1 MVEKKAFKAHH
12 RNISSVSDIS
22 VTIDPI
28 KREDSQEIKVILL
41 LDSRTEQK
49 CMFDVIHKSL
59 LDKQSPIDGVKV
71 LNHNWEQSHNDCQ
84 GAECQYCIKP
94 LNTTGGTN
102 INCIDERRGSVDTDL
117 VLHQPSVKLKSRHQS
132 IGTGL
137 SLSANC
143 NDDSYFRF
151 YIEGQPIRLRLLSK
165 DRQSLLKLISF
176 DFLVVCMQ
184 VQKQREDRENSHFS
198 ACLDENI
205 WEYEF
210 KRLNKH
216 KKKFLAP
223 IILLGYFRDIL
234 RLGQIGHGDAVSL
247 EKIIHESKLKVQR
260 VSRKYRAVPRFCDFV
275 TGSSQELYELFA
287 DLKKMFH
294 QTGYILQQCALANNV
309 EHFKMVLESVSCTEE
324 DLLFTDAETGDNPV
338 MIAAKLRHK
347 DLVSDVLRSSKVT
360 GTDTSFLETFIHSRN
375 KSDQTLLH
383 MVALQGPELEEQK
396 LLILR
401 REIEI
406 HCNNGDLAH
415 ESDQR
420 TLQRCIRKQLKSS
433 AEAAVIL
440 QQVRDLQGIPK
451 TEKELKA
458 EKGKVWAR
466 LFFSTL
472 FLSLIFNAIDI
483 GSDTLILI
491 RYMRELSYAAVSKMN
506 NTTDLAAG
514 ANNNSSEM
522 ELVGN
527 TENNFAEPCDR
538 DYYGLGRTGMT
549 SDHFAD
555 ECTQKWNNG
564 SDITLKC
571 FPMAM
576 DSHAKFGYT
585 LFFILVPWPFFIY
598 EFFTSQHYDILVT
611 KGARIVEDMAR
622 CPGIVSLIKCY
633 LRLIFHTITFFC
645 CVMLWPFAVLFIK
658 YYNDGKYYLAKGP
671 KRVTRE
677 KKLETSE
684 VLYSTARVMEVSLES
699 SFQPTVQL
707 YLLLPSLIDNMT
719 KDKIEI
725 RLIQVC
731 MEGELPIFQ
740 ADQTISII
748 TSILSLSWCFTS
760 YHATLKR
767 GALDKDLA
775 ALFYRVVLFL
785 SVLFQ
790 IIGRLFILVFFA
802 YSFGP
807 GRYHP
812 LLFFVAFHVLLM
824 SALHFVF
831 SDAKRYWVK
840 GGFLNIS
847 FLHYLLGN
855 GLANIYIHN
864 WIRMDPLLVPWE
876 KPLQHVSTLV
886 RQFLI
891 DFIIITE
898 NCVLLGI
905 ALNSNITELKE
916 NQAVFTVV
924 LLGFHLIGLILK
936 CVYYRYL
943 HMWAWLIMDYVVK
956 EVHEDG
962 SGHWECSLISNMF
975 LCGELKE
982 RNLTLCYV
990 PAPIFRIFK
999 FFFGEKTWCEGH
1011 SCSVCGA
1018 LVGFLLLP
1026 IAVVLAILAFILSA
1040 ILIVLFMP
1048 VFIVFILPILIV
1060 TKCRRGSDTETLRKT
1075 LEEPQCNDDV
1085 FSKIGKE
1092 SVEVSKGV
1100 ETVRK
1105 PVREADTFLLSEPKP
1120 VVTPSGPSLTVTCN
1134 SDLTSPVEDLGTKV

>member
-1 MVEKKAFKAHH
+1 MMDGIKMVEKKAFKAHH

-28 KREDSQEIKVILL
+28 KREDGQEIKVILL

-59 LDKQSPIDGVKV
+59 LDRQSPIEGVKV
-71 LNHNWEQSHNDCQ
+71 LNHNWEQTHNDCQ
-84 GAECQYCIKP
+84 GSECQFCIK
-94 LNTTGGTN
+94 TTALTN

-117 VLHQPSVKLKSRHQS
+117 VLQQPSVKLKSRHQS
-132 IGTGL
+132 IGNG
-137 SLSANC
+137 LSANC

-184 VQKQREDRENSHFS
+184 VQKKGLPGYHNLRVQKQREDRDSHFS

-360 GTDTSFLETFIHSRN
+360 SVDTTFLETFIHSRN

-491 RYMRELSYAAVSKMN
+491 RYMRELSYSAYTGLN
-506 NTTDLAAG
+506 NTMDLTG
-514 ANNNSSEM
+514 ANDNSSELM
-522 ELVGN
+522 GKN
-527 TENNFAEPCDR
+527 ENNFAEPCDR
-538 DYYGLGRTGMT
+538 DYYGVGLTT
-549 SDHFAD
+549 EHFKQD
-555 ECTQKWNNG
+555 CMDKWANG
-564 SDITLKC
+564 SDIELKC

-598 EFFTSQHYDILVT
+598 EFFTSQHYDALVT
-611 KGARIVEDMAR
+611 KGANIVEDMAR
-622 CPGIVSLIKCY
+622 CPGVLNLIKCY
-633 LRLIFHTITFFC
+633 LKLIFHTITFFC

-812 LLFFVAFHVLLM
+812 LLFFVSFHILLM

-847 FLHYLLGN
+847 FFHYLLGN

-924 LLGFHLIGLILK
+924 LLGFHLVGLILK

-962 SGHWECSLISNMF
+962 SGHWECSLISHMF
-975 LCGELKE
+975 VCGQLKE

-990 PAPIFRIFK
+990 PGPIFRIFK

-1011 SCSVCGA
+1011 GCSLCGA

-1026 IAVVLAILAFILSA
+1026 IAVVLATIAFILSA

-1048 VFIVFILPILIV
+1048 IFIVFILPILIV
-1060 TKCRRGSDTETLRKT
+1060 TKCRRGQDSETVMKIS
-1075 LEEPQCNDDV
+1075 EEQRCNDDV
-1085 FSKIGKE
+1085 FSKVTSHHI
-1092 SVEVSKGV
+1092 
-1100 ETVRK
+1100 
-1105 PVREADTFLLSEPKP
+1105 LSN
-1120 VVTPSGPSLTVTCN
+1120 PS
-1134 SDLTSPVEDLGTKV
+1134 

>member
-1 MVEKKAFKAHH
+1 
-12 RNISSVSDIS
+12 
-22 VTIDPI
+22 
-28 KREDSQEIKVILL
+28 
-41 LDSRTEQK
+41 
-49 CMFDVIHKSL
+49 MFDVIHKSL

-210 KRLNKH
+210 KRLNKS
-216 KKKFLAP
+216 KK
-223 IILLGYFRDIL
+223 
-234 RLGQIGHGDAVSL
+234 
-247 EKIIHESKLKVQR
+247 KVQR

-491 RYMRELSYAAVSKMN
+491 RYMREFSYSAISNMSN
-506 NTTDLAAG
+506 RTDETW
-514 ANNNSSEM
+514 ANDNSSESM
-522 ELVGN
+522 GN
-527 TENNFAEPCDR
+527 NENNFAEPCDR
-538 DYYGLGRTGMT
+538 
-549 SDHFAD
+549 
-555 ECTQKWNNG
+555 
-564 SDITLKC
+564 
-571 FPMAM
+571 
-576 DSHAKFGYT
+576 
-585 LFFILVPWPFFIY
+585 
-598 EFFTSQHYDILVT
+598 
-611 KGARIVEDMAR
+611 
-622 CPGIVSLIKCY
+622 
-633 LRLIFHTITFFC
+633 
-645 CVMLWPFAVLFIK
+645 
-658 YYNDGKYYLAKGP
+658 
-671 KRVTRE
+671 
-677 KKLETSE
+677 
-684 VLYSTARVMEVSLES
+684 
-699 SFQPTVQL
+699 
-707 YLLLPSLIDNMT
+707 
-719 KDKIEI
+719 
-725 RLIQVC
+725 
-731 MEGELPIFQ
+731 
-740 ADQTISII
+740 
-748 TSILSLSWCFTS
+748 
-760 YHATLKR
+760 
-767 GALDKDLA
+767 
-775 ALFYRVVLFL
+775 
-785 SVLFQ
+785 
-790 IIGRLFILVFFA
+790 
-802 YSFGP
+802 
-807 GRYHP
+807 
-812 LLFFVAFHVLLM
+812 
-824 SALHFVF
+824 
-831 SDAKRYWVK
+831 
-840 GGFLNIS
+840 
-847 FLHYLLGN
+847 
-855 GLANIYIHN
+855 
-864 WIRMDPLLVPWE
+864 
-876 KPLQHVSTLV
+876 
-886 RQFLI
+886 
-891 DFIIITE
+891 
-898 NCVLLGI
+898 
-905 ALNSNITELKE
+905 
-916 NQAVFTVV
+916 
-924 LLGFHLIGLILK
+924 
-936 CVYYRYL
+936 
-943 HMWAWLIMDYVVK
+943 
-956 EVHEDG
+956 
-962 SGHWECSLISNMF
+962 
-975 LCGELKE
+975 
-982 RNLTLCYV
+982 
-990 PAPIFRIFK
+990 
-999 FFFGEKTWCEGH
+999 
-1011 SCSVCGA
+1011 
-1018 LVGFLLLP
+1018 
-1026 IAVVLAILAFILSA
+1026 
-1040 ILIVLFMP
+1040 
-1048 VFIVFILPILIV
+1048 
-1060 TKCRRGSDTETLRKT
+1060 
-1075 LEEPQCNDDV
+1075 
-1085 FSKIGKE
+1085 
-1092 SVEVSKGV
+1092 
-1100 ETVRK
+1100 
-1105 PVREADTFLLSEPKP
+1105 
-1120 VVTPSGPSLTVTCN
+1120 
-1134 SDLTSPVEDLGTKV
+1134 

>member
-1 MVEKKAFKAHH
+1 
-12 RNISSVSDIS
+12 
-22 VTIDPI
+22 
-28 KREDSQEIKVILL
+28 
-41 LDSRTEQK
+41 
-49 CMFDVIHKSL
+49 MFDVIHKSL

-184 VQKQREDRENSHFS
+184 VQKQREDRDSNFAAS
-198 ACLDENI
+198 LDENI
-205 WEYEF
+205 WEFEW

-458 EKGKVWAR
+458 EKGKVWTK

-483 GSDTLILI
+483 GSDTLILL
-491 RYMRELSYAAVSKMN
+491 RYWRELSRQFLTTNIKNETSNDILN
-506 NTTDLAAG
+506 NL
-514 ANNNSSEM
+514 
-522 ELVGN
+522 
-527 TENNFAEPCDR
+527 EPCER
-538 DYYGLGRTGMT
+538 DYYGIGLPSDRQECIRDWELGKNI
-549 SDHFAD
+549 SLN
-555 ECTQKWNNG
+555 CY
-564 SDITLKC
+564 
-571 FPMAM
+571 PMSM
-576 DSHAKFGYT
+576 DPQSKFGYT

-598 EFFTSQHYDILVT
+598 EFFTSRHYEALVVE
-611 KGARIVEDMAR
+611 GAKIIEEMSR
-622 CPGIVSLIKCY
+622 CAGIKSVLRCY
-633 LRLIFHTITFFC
+633 LRLILHSLTFFC
-645 CVMLWPFAVLFIK
+645 CVTLWPFAVLFIK
-658 YYNDGKYYLAKGP
+658 YYNDGKYYLAKGA
-671 KRVTRE
+671 KKVARE
-677 KKLETSE
+677 KKIETSE

-699 SFQPTVQL
+699 SFQPTIQL
-707 YLLLPSLIDNMT
+707 YLLFPALIENFNH
-719 KDKIEI
+719 DKIDI
-725 RLIQVC
+725 KIFTLC
-731 MEGELPIFQ
+731 KEGNLPILQ

-760 YHATLKR
+760 Y
-767 GALDKDLA
+767 
-775 ALFYRVVLFL
+775 
-785 SVLFQ
+785 Q
-790 IIGRLFILVFFA
+790 
-802 YSFGP
+802 
-807 GRYHP
+807 
-812 LLFFVAFHVLLM
+812 
-824 SALHFVF
+824 
-831 SDAKRYWVK
+831 
-840 GGFLNIS
+840 
-847 FLHYLLGN
+847 
-855 GLANIYIHN
+855 
-864 WIRMDPLLVPWE
+864 
-876 KPLQHVSTLV
+876 
-886 RQFLI
+886 
-891 DFIIITE
+891 
-898 NCVLLGI
+898 
-905 ALNSNITELKE
+905 
-916 NQAVFTVV
+916 
-924 LLGFHLIGLILK
+924 
-936 CVYYRYL
+936 
-943 HMWAWLIMDYVVK
+943 
-956 EVHEDG
+956 
-962 SGHWECSLISNMF
+962 
-975 LCGELKE
+975 
-982 RNLTLCYV
+982 
-990 PAPIFRIFK
+990 
-999 FFFGEKTWCEGH
+999 
-1011 SCSVCGA
+1011 
-1018 LVGFLLLP
+1018 
-1026 IAVVLAILAFILSA
+1026 
-1040 ILIVLFMP
+1040 
-1048 VFIVFILPILIV
+1048 
-1060 TKCRRGSDTETLRKT
+1060 
-1075 LEEPQCNDDV
+1075 
-1085 FSKIGKE
+1085 
-1092 SVEVSKGV
+1092 
-1100 ETVRK
+1100 
-1105 PVREADTFLLSEPKP
+1105 
-1120 VVTPSGPSLTVTCN
+1120 
-1134 SDLTSPVEDLGTKV
+1134 

>member
-1 MVEKKAFKAHH
+1 MMDGIKMVEKKAFKAHH

-28 KREDSQEIKVILL
+28 KREDGQEIKVILL

-59 LDKQSPIDGVKV
+59 LDRQSPIEGVKV
-71 LNHNWEQSHNDCQ
+71 LNHNWEQTHNDCQ
-84 GAECQYCIKP
+84 GPECQFCIK
-94 LNTTGGTN
+94 TTTGTN

-117 VLHQPSVKLKSRHQS
+117 VLHQPSVKLKARHQS
-132 IGTGL
+132 IGNGL
-137 SLSANC
+137 ASSANC

-184 VQKQREDRENSHFS
+184 VQKQREDRDSHFS

-360 GTDTSFLETFIHSRN
+360 SVDTTFLETFIHSRN

-491 RYMRELSYAAVSKMN
+491 RYMRELSYSAYTSLN
-506 NTTDLAAG
+506 NTTDLTG
-514 ANNNSSEM
+514 ANDNSSELM
-522 ELVGN
+522 GKN
-527 TENNFAEPCDR
+527 ENNFAEPCDR
-538 DYYGLGRTGMT
+538 DYYGVGMT
-549 SDHFAD
+549 TDHFAKD
-555 ECTQKWNNG
+555 CQDKWLNG
-564 SDITLKC
+564 SDIELKC

-598 EFFTSQHYDILVT
+598 EFFTSQHYDALVT
-611 KGARIVEDMAR
+611 KGANIVEDMAR
-622 CPGIVSLIKCY
+622 CPGILNLIKCY
-633 LRLIFHTITFFC
+633 LKLIFHTITFFC

-812 LLFFVAFHVLLM
+812 LLFFVAFHILLM

-847 FLHYLLGN
+847 FFHYLLGN

-924 LLGFHLIGLILK
+924 LLGFHLVGLILK

-962 SGHWECSLISNMF
+962 SGHWECSLISHMF
-975 LCGELKE
+975 LCGKLKE

-990 PAPIFRIFK
+990 PGPIFRIFK

-1026 IAVVLAILAFILSA
+1026 IAIVLAILAFTISA

-1060 TKCRRGSDTETLRKT
+1060 TKCRRDQDSETVMKIS
-1075 LEEPQCNDDV
+1075 EEQRCNDDV
-1085 FSKIGKE
+1085 FSQIRKE
-1092 SVEVSKGV
+1092 SVEGTKGV

-1105 PVREADTFLLSEPKP
+1105 PVREADTFLLSEPNP
-1120 VVTPSGPSLTVTCN
+1120 PTPSGPSLTVTCN
-1134 SDLTSPVEDLGTKV
+1134 SDLTSPVDDLGTKV

>member
-1 MVEKKAFKAHH
+1 
-12 RNISSVSDIS
+12 
-22 VTIDPI
+22 
-28 KREDSQEIKVILL
+28 
-41 LDSRTEQK
+41 
-49 CMFDVIHKSL
+49 MFDVIHKSL

-84 GAECQYCIKP
+84 GTECQYCIKP

-223 IILLGYFRDIL
+223 IIPLGYFRDIL

-611 KGARIVEDMAR
+611 KGARIVEDMAH
-622 CPGIVSLIKCY
+622 CPG
-633 LRLIFHTITFFC
+633 
-645 CVMLWPFAVLFIK
+645 
-658 YYNDGKYYLAKGP
+658 
-671 KRVTRE
+671 
-677 KKLETSE
+677 
-684 VLYSTARVMEVSLES
+684 
-699 SFQPTVQL
+699 
-707 YLLLPSLIDNMT
+707 
-719 KDKIEI
+719 
-725 RLIQVC
+725 
-731 MEGELPIFQ
+731 
-740 ADQTISII
+740 
-748 TSILSLSWCFTS
+748 
-760 YHATLKR
+760 
-767 GALDKDLA
+767 
-775 ALFYRVVLFL
+775 
-785 SVLFQ
+785 
-790 IIGRLFILVFFA
+790 
-802 YSFGP
+802 
-807 GRYHP
+807 
-812 LLFFVAFHVLLM
+812 
-824 SALHFVF
+824 
-831 SDAKRYWVK
+831 
-840 GGFLNIS
+840 
-847 FLHYLLGN
+847 
-855 GLANIYIHN
+855 
-864 WIRMDPLLVPWE
+864 
-876 KPLQHVSTLV
+876 
-886 RQFLI
+886 
-891 DFIIITE
+891 
-898 NCVLLGI
+898 
-905 ALNSNITELKE
+905 
-916 NQAVFTVV
+916 
-924 LLGFHLIGLILK
+924 
-936 CVYYRYL
+936 
-943 HMWAWLIMDYVVK
+943 
-956 EVHEDG
+956 
-962 SGHWECSLISNMF
+962 
-975 LCGELKE
+975 
-982 RNLTLCYV
+982 
-990 PAPIFRIFK
+990 
-999 FFFGEKTWCEGH
+999 
-1011 SCSVCGA
+1011 
-1018 LVGFLLLP
+1018 
-1026 IAVVLAILAFILSA
+1026 
-1040 ILIVLFMP
+1040 
-1048 VFIVFILPILIV
+1048 
-1060 TKCRRGSDTETLRKT
+1060 
-1075 LEEPQCNDDV
+1075 
-1085 FSKIGKE
+1085 
-1092 SVEVSKGV
+1092 
-1100 ETVRK
+1100 
-1105 PVREADTFLLSEPKP
+1105 
-1120 VVTPSGPSLTVTCN
+1120 
-1134 SDLTSPVEDLGTKV
+1134 

>member
-1 MVEKKAFKAHH
+1 
-12 RNISSVSDIS
+12 
-22 VTIDPI
+22 
-28 KREDSQEIKVILL
+28 
-41 LDSRTEQK
+41 
-49 CMFDVIHKSL
+49 MFDVIHKSL
-59 LDKQSPIDGVKV
+59 LDRQSPIEGVKV
-71 LNHNWEQSHNDCQ
+71 LNHNWEQTHNDCQ
-84 GAECQYCIKP
+84 GSECQFCIK
-94 LNTTGGTN
+94 TTALTN

-117 VLHQPSVKLKSRHQS
+117 VLQQPSVKLKSRHQS
-132 IGTGL
+132 IGNG
-137 SLSANC
+137 LSANC

-184 VQKQREDRENSHFS
+184 VQKKGLPGYHNLRVQKREDRESSHFS

-309 EHFKMVLESVSCTEE
+309 EHFKMVLESVSCTED
-324 DLLFTDAETGDNPV
+324 DLLYTDVETGDNPV

-347 DLVSDVLRSSKVT
+347 DLVSDVLRSQKFVRM
-360 GTDTSFLETFIHSRN
+360 DPPFLENFIHSRN
-375 KSDQTLLH
+375 KYDQTLLH

-401 REIEI
+401 KEIEI

-491 RYMRELSYAAVSKMN
+491 RYMRELSYSAYTGLN
-506 NTTDLAAG
+506 NTTDLTG
-514 ANNNSSEM
+514 ANDNSSELM
-522 ELVGN
+522 GKN
-527 TENNFAEPCDR
+527 ENNFAEPCDR
-538 DYYGLGRTGMT
+538 DYYGVGLTT
-549 SDHFAD
+549 EHFKQD
-555 ECTQKWNNG
+555 CTDKWANG
-564 SDITLKC
+564 SDIELKC

-598 EFFTSQHYDILVT
+598 EFFTSQHYDALVT
-611 KGARIVEDMAR
+611 KGANIVEDMAR
-622 CPGIVSLIKCY
+622 CPGVLNLIKCY
-633 LRLIFHTITFFC
+633 LKLIFHTITFFC

-812 LLFFVAFHVLLM
+812 LLFFVAFHILLM

-831 SDAKRYWVK
+831 SDAKRYWK
-840 GGFLNIS
+840 QGGFLNIS
-847 FLHYLLGN
+847 FFHYLLGN

-924 LLGFHLIGLILK
+924 LLGFHLVGLILK

-962 SGHWECSLISNMF
+962 SGHWECSLISHMF
-975 LCGELKE
+975 VCGQLKE

-990 PAPIFRIFK
+990 PGPIFRIFK

-1011 SCSVCGA
+1011 GCSLCGA

-1026 IAVVLAILAFILSA
+1026 IAVVLATIAFILSA

-1048 VFIVFILPILIV
+1048 IFIVFILPILIV
-1060 TKCRRGSDTETLRKT
+1060 TKCRRGQDSETVMKIS
-1075 LEEPQCNDDV
+1075 EEQRCNDDV
-1085 FSKIGKE
+1085 FSK
-1092 SVEVSKGV
+1092 
-1100 ETVRK
+1100 
-1105 PVREADTFLLSEPKP
+1105 ADSFLLSEPANLP
-1120 VVTPSGPSLTVTCN
+1120 TTTTGGPALTVTCS
-1134 SDLTSPVEDLGTKV
+1134 SDLTSPVDDLGTKV

>member
-1 MVEKKAFKAHH
+1 MMDGIKMVEKKAFKAHH

-28 KREDSQEIKVILL
+28 KREDGQEIKVILL

-59 LDKQSPIDGVKV
+59 LDRQSPIEGVKV
-71 LNHNWEQSHNDCQ
+71 LNHNWEQTHNDCQ
-84 GAECQYCIKP
+84 GSECQFCIK
-94 LNTTGGTN
+94 TTALTN

-117 VLHQPSVKLKSRHQS
+117 VLQQPSVKLKSRHQS
-132 IGTGL
+132 IGNG
-137 SLSANC
+137 LSANC

-184 VQKQREDRENSHFS
+184 VQKQREDRDSHFS

-360 GTDTSFLETFIHSRN
+360 SVDTTFLETFIHSRN

-491 RYMRELSYAAVSKMN
+491 RYMRELSYSAYTGLN
-506 NTTDLAAG
+506 NTTDLTG
-514 ANNNSSEM
+514 ANDNSSELM
-522 ELVGN
+522 GKN
-527 TENNFAEPCDR
+527 ENNFAEPCDR
-538 DYYGLGRTGMT
+538 DYYGVGLTT
-549 SDHFAD
+549 EHFKQD
-555 ECTQKWNNG
+555 CMDKWENG
-564 SDITLKC
+564 SDIELKC

-598 EFFTSQHYDILVT
+598 EFFTSQHYDALVT
-611 KGARIVEDMAR
+611 KGANIVEDMAR
-622 CPGIVSLIKCY
+622 CPGVLNLIKCY
-633 LRLIFHTITFFC
+633 LKLIFHTITFFC

-812 LLFFVAFHVLLM
+812 LLFFVSFHILLM

-847 FLHYLLGN
+847 FFHYLLGN

-924 LLGFHLIGLILK
+924 LLGFHLVGLILK

-962 SGHWECSLISNMF
+962 SGHWECSLISHMF
-975 LCGELKE
+975 VCGQLKE

-990 PAPIFRIFK
+990 PGPIFRIFK

-1011 SCSVCGA
+1011 GCSLCGA

-1026 IAVVLAILAFILSA
+1026 IAVVLATIAFILSA

-1048 VFIVFILPILIV
+1048 IFIVFILPILIV
-1060 TKCRRGSDTETLRKT
+1060 TKCRRGQDSETVMKIS
-1075 LEEPQCNDDV
+1075 EEQRCNDDV
-1085 FSKIGKE
+1085 FSK
-1092 SVEVSKGV
+1092 
-1100 ETVRK
+1100 
-1105 PVREADTFLLSEPKP
+1105 ADSFLLSEPANLP
-1120 VVTPSGPSLTVTCN
+1120 TTTPGGPALTVTCS
-1134 SDLTSPVEDLGTKV
+1134 SDLTSPVDDLGTKV

>member
-1 MVEKKAFKAHH
+1 
-12 RNISSVSDIS
+12 
-22 VTIDPI
+22 
-28 KREDSQEIKVILL
+28 
-41 LDSRTEQK
+41 
-49 CMFDVIHKSL
+49 MFDVIHKSL
-59 LDKQSPIDGVKV
+59 LDKQSPIDGVNV

-406 HCNNGDLAH
+406 HCNNHSCSHCGKKITCSHWCDFSKSANTEAAGRDWKDIFQCCSAEPEEVGDLAH

-506 NTTDLAAG
+506 NTIDLAAG

-699 SFQPTVQL
+699 SFQPTIQL

-790 IIGRLFILVFFA
+790 ILGRLFIFVLFS
-802 YSFGP
+802 YSFGR
-807 GRYHP
+807 GQYYP
-812 LLFFVAFHVLLM
+812 LLVFVAFHVLLM

-847 FLHYLLGN
+847 F
-855 GLANIYIHN
+855 
-864 WIRMDPLLVPWE
+864 P
-876 KPLQHVSTLV
+876 
-886 RQFLI
+886 
-891 DFIIITE
+891 
-898 NCVLLGI
+898 
-905 ALNSNITELKE
+905 
-916 NQAVFTVV
+916 
-924 LLGFHLIGLILK
+924 
-936 CVYYRYL
+936 
-943 HMWAWLIMDYVVK
+943 
-956 EVHEDG
+956 
-962 SGHWECSLISNMF
+962 
-975 LCGELKE
+975 
-982 RNLTLCYV
+982 
-990 PAPIFRIFK
+990 
-999 FFFGEKTWCEGH
+999 
-1011 SCSVCGA
+1011 
-1018 LVGFLLLP
+1018 
-1026 IAVVLAILAFILSA
+1026 
-1040 ILIVLFMP
+1040 
-1048 VFIVFILPILIV
+1048 
-1060 TKCRRGSDTETLRKT
+1060 
-1075 LEEPQCNDDV
+1075 
-1085 FSKIGKE
+1085 
-1092 SVEVSKGV
+1092 
-1100 ETVRK
+1100 
-1105 PVREADTFLLSEPKP
+1105 
-1120 VVTPSGPSLTVTCN
+1120 
-1134 SDLTSPVEDLGTKV
+1134 